1 MATAFGQFAAPDSVT
16 SLFEPDSTLEIA
28 WSDST
33 RASGADR
40 LAARATL
47 SGRDG
52 SSRRN
57 LSFRANDVGGFDG
70 ELQQADPGGIRRRS
84 IGWRSDVVR
93 FAAGDLGPWKD
104 HLLLEGTSVVSGP
117 RDTATS
123 RQILYGSGTR
133 PNGLE
138 LRIQGESATLRV
150 RQRIERGLD
159 DDPRLSTALA
169 ASVGPIALG
178 WRRSDSGAG
187 GPAGQVATAGW
198 NRRGLQMEAAWLDPF
213 GQRSAGAFAAQAGF
227 RRDRQRVD
235 LQIRHLSRGFR
246 HDGLSRRWNAGTSAL
261 ALDLERAIAP
271 DRKLQLGLDA
281 ARDSLGKVGARAR
294 TVVRI
299 GDPLCDLR
307 LSGTWS
313 ENLVRAP
320 RWSVGSRLEGKGN
333 LVVPRLVL
341 GVSDSAQRP
350 HVGARFDLTLRG
362 QNQELSMSGA
372 WGATSGPRWIAG
384 HRTFWAGP
392 GHLEFQLSVS
402 GAARTNT
409 ALSAQGSVSAGW

>member
-198 NRRGLQMEAAWLDPF
+198 ESRSLRAEAGWLDPL
-213 GQRSAGAFAAQAGF
+213 GPRSAFAAASRARF
-227 RRDRQRVD
+227 RLGRQRGEV
-235 LQIRHLSRGFR
+235 QRRHLDRGFR
-246 HDGLSRRWNAGTSAL
+246 HDGISRRWSAGTTAV
-261 ALDLERAIAP
+261 ALDLEREVAP
-271 DRKLQLGLDA
+271 DRGLSLGLDG

-294 TVVRI
+294 TALRI
-299 GDPLCDLR
+299 EDPSFDLR

-313 ENLVRAP
+313 ENLARTP
-320 RWSVGSRLEGKGN
+320 RWSTGARLEGKGR
-333 LVVPRLVL
+333 LLAPRLLV
-341 GVSDSAQRP
+341 GVADSAQRP
-350 HVGARFDLTLRG
+350 RIGARFALLLRRDG
-362 QNQELSMSGA
+362 QELSLSGA
-372 WGATSGPRWIAG
+372 WGATAGPRWIAS
-384 HRTFWAGP
+384 HRTRQAGP
-392 GHLEFQLSVS
+392 GRVEFLIAVS
-402 GAARTNT
+402 GAARTNP
-409 ALSAQGSVSAGW
+409 ALSAQGSLSAAW